1 MSELRNKKVRVGAT
15 LILVGLVLF
24 VLLRTDLLA
33 GSTIPLVLGAA
44 FLVAYLVQR
53 RHGFLIPGSILLG
66 LGLGQGLED
75 WFSIPV
81 QGVQLGLGLGFLA
94 IFVIA
99 LLYERRSH
107 WWPLIPGGILTV
119 LAFPRTE
126 NIASYLFENWPL
138 ILVVIGVVILLG
150 ALGKGKGSE

>member
-1 MSELRNKKVRVGAT
+1 MSELRNRRVRVGAK

-33 GSTIPLVLGAA
+33 GNAIPVVLGAA

-53 RHGFLIPGSILLG
+53 RHGFLIPGSLLLG
-66 LGLGQGLED
+66 LGLGQGLEE
-75 WFSIPV
+75 WFSIRV
-81 QGVQLGLGLGFLA
+81 QGEQLGLGLGFLA
-94 IFVIA
+94 IYVIA
-99 LLYERRSH
+99 LLYEKRSY

-119 LAFPRTE
+119 VAFPRTE

-138 ILVVIGVVILLG
+138 ILVVVGVVILLG